1 MCRCMRRLEGRFA
14 RRGYSVEGD
23 AGSAG
28 EGGDRPAAV
37 ADQMVVLCDDAGKR
51 CAYGSPVD
59 LRQDRVEGRALPVAG
74 DENGNIVL
82 IGPRMP
88 GLAASFARGARQ
100 IRPSALGGFED
111 GG

>member
-1 MCRCMRRLEGRFA
+1 M
-14 RRGYSVEGD
+14 EGD

-37 ADQMVVLCDDAGKR
+37 ADQMVVRRDDSGKR

-74 DENGNIVL
+74 DEDRNIVL

-88 GLAASFARGARQ
+88 GLPAPFARLARQ
-100 IRPSALGGFED
+100 V
-111 GG
+111 